1 MAVFPTYARLI
12 LEGYSET
19 PDYGVLRT
27 EMDNGLAKQRARR
40 SKPIVSRNAAVMV
53 QSLEDRL
60 EFDQW
65 MDQDLHGGAGWFD
78 FRALA
83 GTVRPARIV
92 GGRISWT
99 SPGGGIWLGQ
109 VQIETVG

>member
-1 MAVFPTYARLI
+1 MAAFPTYARLL
-12 LEGYSET
+12 LEGYSEA

-27 EMDNGLAKQRARR
+27 EMDDGLAKQRARR
-40 SKPIVSRNAAVMV
+40 SKPIVTRSATVMV
-53 QSLEDRL
+53 HSLDDRL

-65 MDQDLHGGAGWFD
+65 MAQDLYGGAGWFA
-78 FRALA
+78 FRTLA
-83 GTVRPARIV
+83 GTIQPARIV

-99 SPGGGIWLGQ
+99 SLGGGIWVGQ

>member
-1 MAVFPTYARLI
+1 MASFPTYARLL
-12 LEGYSET
+12 LEGYSEA

-27 EMDNGLAKQRARR
+27 EMDDGLAKQRARR
-40 SKPIVSRNAAVMV
+40 SKPIVTRSATVMV
-53 QSLEDRL
+53 KSLDDRL
-60 EFDQW
+60 AFDDW
-65 MDQDLHGGAGWFD
+65 MLEDLHGGAGWFD
-78 FRALA
+78 FRTLA

-92 GGRISWT
+92 GGRVTWT